1 MTIRGVRAWL
11 TVALQLYRCA
21 VLDVLALPRPHPHQH
36 QHQQQHHYYDDGG
49 RTQHLGAAAAAAVT
63 ASSDKNKADDFFHLQ
78 ESMQKAAAA
87 VPPPHKK
94 APQFMVD
101 LFNAVAKVSTPLS
114 QKDIL
119 EGNIVRSFEDKGLAG
134 EKFHFFNLSSFS
146 RDEKLIKAEFR
157 WLRQKQK
164 HFVKS
169 YGPHVYKVDVYEV
182 LDSRVKP
189 WRGNLITTRLVPLY
203 THGWEVFNVTQTVS
217 KWIGDRQEN
226 NGILVVTTL
235 PSGVWLESGPERF
248 SKPTDHNAYLVVF
261 SDDARVEIT
270 GNTSIHRVTAPA
282 AAPSNDHHRLDRR
295 RRAIPNFLRGRPQ
308 PCQRVPLFVD
318 FEEIGWAGWIISP
331 RGYNAFHC
339 RGSCPFPLGES
350 LRATN
355 HATVQSIMHALKLS
369 EDVGSPCCVP
379 DKLQSISL
387 LYFDDEENV
396 VLKQYDDM
404 VAVSC
409 GCH

>member
-1 MTIRGVRAWL
+1 MTKRGVRVWL
-11 TVALQLYRCA
+11 LVALHLHLRCA
-21 VLDVLALPRPHPHQH
+21 VDALAFPHEGLQRHAKEGKPTTTTTMSAQEKF
-36 QHQQQHHYYDDGG
+36 D
-49 RTQHLGAAAAAAVT
+49 RI
-63 ASSDKNKADDFFHLQ
+63 FHLK
-78 ESMQKAAAA
+78 ETLQK
-87 VPPPHKK
+87 PPSPPHKQ

-101 LFNAVAKVSTPLS
+101 LFNSVSKSAGTPLC

-119 EGNIVRSFEDKGLAG
+119 KGNIVRSFEDKGHTG
-134 EKFHFFNLSSFS
+134 ERFHFFNLSSFS
-146 RDEKLIKAEFR
+146 RDERMIKAEFR
-157 WLRQKQK
+157 WFRQKQK
-164 HFVKS
+164 HYFKS
-169 YGPHVYKVDVYEV
+169 LGPHVYKVDVYEV
-182 LDSRVKP
+182 LESRVRP

-203 THGWEVFNVTQTVS
+203 TQGWEVFNVTQTVS

-235 PSGVWLESGPERF
+235 PSGAWLEAAADHQR
-248 SKPTDHNAYLVVF
+248 TDRNAYLVVF
-261 SDDARVEIT
+261 SDDARTELT
-270 GNTSIHRVTAPA
+270 GNTSIHHGHGNAP
-282 AAPSNDHHRLDRR
+282 PSNDHHDRK
-295 RRAIPNFLRGRPQ
+295 RRAIPAFLRGRPQ

-331 RGYNAFHC
+331 RGYNANHC
-339 RGSCPFPLGES
+339 KGSCPFPLGES

-369 EDVGSPCCVP
+369 DDVGSPCCVP